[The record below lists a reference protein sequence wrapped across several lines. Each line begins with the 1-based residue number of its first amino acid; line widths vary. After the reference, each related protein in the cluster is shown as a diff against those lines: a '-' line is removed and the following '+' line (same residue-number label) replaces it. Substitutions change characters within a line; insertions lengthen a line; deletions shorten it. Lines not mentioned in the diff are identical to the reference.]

1 MARLLSSAAAFSLV
15 EGGHVILDT
24 SSKRCQEAGYDV
36 ITSLSECG
44 KAAKELKL
52 SHTIPVVTA
61 INYWASTPYG
71 CYFQDSGLLT
81 KGLWFNP
88 HSSSSSDGTPHND
101 RSLCVEAEPGHFPTK
116 SGLHVIESWD
126 GTKLTADSEV
136 PVGFDD
142 TKFPL
147 IVFMNSWDVPQIEYL
162 VKTIEWAKLGYVCVE
177 YQARGWF
184 LSGGEIGTAGPDDIK
199 DVSAVIDWALAKFPQ
214 ADPSAIAVGGV
225 SYGAGISLL
234 ASAADPR
241 IKASLIFSGWADL
254 FKALNWQNTPALQ
267 WGKLLVD
274 TAKILGN
281 EPPILRELLNDVLA
295 HENMS
300 FVESWASDRSAA
312 KYLDKL
318 NANKPAIYMA
328 HQHGDNLFHSSSEL
342 DFFQQL
348 NLPKHMDMSVG
359 THASAELLGFV
370 GLDQGKT
377 AANHIW
383 GQARAWLDYYLKG
396 IENDTP
402 KLPLVQM
409 QLGNDGIL
417 SDYLSFPSWPP
428 TSDWSVQNYLVGP
441 RDGPY
446 GTLSTGATQNLDSND
461 TISFSSRGVQM
472 TTGIVLVSEAISDI
486 LPITARLDKVKPDH
500 GIVYLSGAST
510 GSSQICGVPRL
521 ANLRVVPSEGQFQ
534 VVPFLYDVDLDTM
547 KGRLITHGTYTVW
560 SDAGASAGAA
570 FNLPTIDF
578 HTACWDMKA
587 GHAVALG
594 ISMYDHLYQP
604 ASKTASITF
613 DYSSLPTL
621 QLPLMGD
628 MLPSAVPASDEVVV

>member
-1 MARLLSSAAAFSLV
+1 
-15 EGGHVILDT
+15 
-24 SSKRCQEAGYDV
+24 V
-36 ITSLSECG
+36 IT
-44 KAAKELKL
+44 
-52 SHTIPVVTA
+52 
-61 INYWASTPYG
+61 
-71 CYFQDSGLLT
+71 
-81 KGLWFNP
+81 
-88 HSSSSSDGTPHND
+88 
-101 RSLCVEAEPGHFPTK
+101 
-116 SGLHVIESWD
+116 SWD
-126 GTKLTADSEV
+126 GTKLTADSEE

-147 IVFMNSWDVPQIEYL
+147 IVFMNSWDMPQIEYL
-162 VKTIEWAKLGYVCVE
+162 VKTIEWAKFGYVCVE

-184 LSGGEIGTAGPDDIK
+184 LSGGEIGTAGPEDIK

-214 ADPSAIAVGGV
+214 ADPNAIAVGGV

-254 FKALNWQNTPALQ
+254 FKALNWQNTPAHQ
-267 WGKLLVD
+267 WGNILVD
-274 TAKILGN
+274 TAKVLGR
-281 EPPILRELLNDVLA
+281 EPPLLGELLNDVMV
-295 HENMS
+295 HQNIS
-300 FVESWASDRSAA
+300 FVEAWATNRSGA
-312 KYLDKL
+312 KYLEQL

-348 NLPKHMDMSVG
+348 DVPKHMDMNVG

-370 GLDQGKT
+370 GLDEGKT

-383 GQARAWLDYYLKG
+383 GQSLAWLDYYLKG
-396 IENDTP
+396 IDNDTP
-402 KLPLVQM
+402 ELPSVQM

-428 TSDWSVQNYLVGP
+428 TSDWSVQNYLLGP
-441 RDGPY
+441 RNGPY
-446 GTLSTGATQNLDSND
+446 GSLSTGTTQSLDSND
-461 TISFSSRGVQM
+461 TIMFSSRGVQM
-472 TTGIVLVSEAISDI
+472 TTGIVLVSEAISD
-486 LPITARLDKVKPDH
+486 LVPITARLDKVKPDQ
-500 GIVYLSGAST
+500 GIVYLSGAIT

-521 ANLRVVPSEGQFQ
+521 ANLRVVPSEEQFQ
-534 VVPFLYDVDLDTM
+534 VVPFLYDVDLNTM
-547 KGRLITHGTYTVW
+547 KGRLMTHGTYTVW
-560 SDAGASAGAA
+560 SDAGAVAGAA
-570 FNLPTIDF
+570 FDLPTIDF
-578 HTACWDMKA
+578 HTTCWDMKA
-587 GHAVALG
+587 GHALGLG

-628 MLPSAVPASDEVVV
+628 ALPSAVPEFDSIVV